1 MPSVNVEIVQA
12 MYDALE
18 RGERPG
24 PAELLD
30 PEIEYVNPTGAVE
43 PGTRRGLADFVRA
56 VEKTYEGWDMWKMQL
71 ERLEEAGDRG
81 GAVVHYT
88 ARGRGSGVELE
99 GARVSAL
106 EDSRREG
113 GALRVVSRPGRGIRC
128 ARRRP

>member
-1 MPSVNVEIVQA
+1 
-12 MYDALE
+12 MYDAWE
-18 RGERPG
+18 RDERPG

-56 VEKTYEGWDMWKMQL
+56 IEKTYEGWDMWKMQL

-81 GAVVHYT
+81 GALVHYT

-99 GARVSAL
+99 GRESAL
-106 EDSRREG
+106 WKIRDG
-113 GALRVVSRPGRGIRC
+113 RVVRYEWFTRPGRGIRC
-128 ARRRP
+128 ARPRP